1 MSSVT
6 AQNQLMMRKLLLIV
20 LLMGCFA
27 FALVP
32 MYRKI
37 CQVVG
42 INDTRDV
49 NFAVNNSRVDLSR
62 SVAIELV
69 AAVNQSAPLRF
80 EPVDRRVRI
89 HPGEVTTIRYRV
101 TNTTDRILVGQ
112 AVPSYGP
119 ANAQQ
124 YLTKLQCFCFNN
136 QTFQPYETREMPVVF
151 VVARELP
158 KNIDTITL
166 AYTFFDITAEK
177 RS

>member
-1 MSSVT
+1 MSV
-6 AQNQLMMRKLLLIV
+6 ANQNQILMRKLLLIV
-20 LLMGCFA
+20 LLMGGFA

-37 CQVVG
+37 CEVVG

-49 NFAVNNSRVDLSR
+49 NYAVANSQVD
-62 SVAIELV
+62 VARNVTVELV
-69 AAVNQSAPLRF
+69 AAVNQNAPLRF
-80 EPVDRRVRI
+80 EPVDRQVRI

-101 TNTTDRILVGQ
+101 VNTTDRVLVGQ

-119 ANAQQ
+119 AVAGK

-136 QTFQPYETREMPVVF
+136 QTFQPHEVREMPVVF
-151 VVARELP
+151 VVGRDLP
-158 KNIDTITL
+158 QGIDTITL
-166 AYTFFDITAEK
+166 AYTFFDISAEK

>member
-1 MSSVT
+1 MSTVA

-42 INDTRDV
+42 IDDTRDV
-49 NFAVNNSRVDLSR
+49 NFATVNSQIDLSR
-62 SVAIELV
+62 SVVMELV

-80 EPVDRRVRI
+80 EPIDRQVRI
-89 HPGEVTTIRYRV
+89 HPGQVTTIRYRA
-101 TNTTDRILVGQ
+101 TNTTDHVLVGQ

-136 QTFQPYETREMPVVF
+136 QTFQPHETREMPVVF
-151 VVARELP
+151 VIARDLP
-158 KNIDTITL
+158 KDIDAITL